1 MSEIHQRK
9 IRSFVRRP
17 GRTTTAQRRA
27 LESLWPRFG
36 IASGDETLDLAAIFG
51 RDAPVI
57 LEIGFGDGEA
67 LFTSAANNPRIDH
80 LGIEIH
86 EPGVGHLLVLLE
98 RANLSNVRIMA
109 QDAVE
114 ILDSQLRPGSI
125 DAVRIFFPDPWPKKR
140 HHKRRLV
147 QKDFVGTVAHVL
159 KPGGLL
165 HLATDWADYAEHIAE
180 VMAPCE
186 QFRPLLAE
194 EAAADPFSARPPTK
208 FERRGRR
215 LGHEV
220 WDLYYR
226 LR

>member
-1 MSEIHQRK
+1 MDKIHHRK

-17 GRTTTAQRRA
+17 GRTTSAQRRA

-36 IASGDETLDLAAIFG
+36 ATATGETLDLIELFG

-67 LFTSAANNPRIDH
+67 LFTSAANNPHIDH

-86 EPGVGHLLVLLE
+86 EPGVGHLLMLLE
-98 RANLSNVRIMA
+98 RAGLTNVRIIA
-109 QDAVE
+109 RDAVE
-114 ILDSQLRPGSI
+114 ILDANLAPASI
-125 DAVRIFFPDPWPKKR
+125 DVVRVLFPDPWPKKR

-147 QKDFVGTVAHVL
+147 QHTFVDAVARAL

-180 VMAPCE
+180 VMAPSE
-186 QFRPLLAE
+186 RFRLLPAA

-215 LGHEV
+215 LGHAV

-226 LR
+226 QL